1 MTLDYGQLAADQW
14 SARRHRDGVLGP
26 HFAGEAGWDMLLHL
40 RASADIDRRIFVS
53 AATSAA
59 GVPPTTALRA
69 LDTICRQ
76 GLVRRLPDGS
86 DRRRYFLELTLYGRQ
101 AVEKALAPPRR
112 VSSPGVLFQ
121 KNDGGLYL
129 ATRDSAKPARAS
141 GAIAQIADAA
151 TLMRQALAL
160 LGEVGS

>member
-14 SARRHRDGVLGP
+14 AARRHRDGVLGR

-40 RASADIDRRIFVS
+40 RASAEADRRVSVS

-59 GVPPTTALRA
+59 GVPPTTALRT
-69 LDTICRQ
+69 LDWVCRQ
-76 GLVRRLPDGS
+76 GLVRRTPDNS

-101 AVEKALAPPRR
+101 AVEKALAPPQR
-112 VSSPGVLFQ
+112 SSIPGVIFQ
-121 KNDGGLYL
+121 GNDGGLYL
-129 ATRDSAKPARAS
+129 ATRDAKPARAT

>member
-14 SARRHRDGVLGP
+14 AARRHRDGVLGC

-40 RASADIDRRIFVS
+40 RASADIDRRVFVS

-69 LDTICRQ
+69 LDIICRQ
-76 GLVRRLPDGS
+76 GLVRRVPDGS
-86 DRRRYFLELTLYGRQ
+86 DRRRHFVELTLYGRQ
-101 AVEKALAPPRR
+101 AVENALAPPQRPLI
-112 VSSPGVLFQ
+112 PGVVFQ
-121 KNDGGLYL
+121 GKDGGLYL
-129 ATRDSAKPARAS
+129 ATRGSKPARAT